1 MGIDDLTFPRW
12 PARGR
17 VIDVPTVRDAFQ
29 QRGAGRA
36 RMRRHQGAGAPHR
49 DIITTR
55 SVVHRLSSG
64 FVLSSRYRLIE
75 RVASGGMGQVWA
87 ATDQVLERKVALK
100 VTHPQELQKH
110 AVTER
115 FKAEARY
122 AAQLSH
128 PNIVEVFDFGSH
140 DDLTFLVMEFIEG
153 PTLAEMLTAEGP
165 LPGDRVR
172 TILLQLAGALAR
184 AHEHGIIHRD
194 LKPANVIISPDGYA
208 KLMDFGIAKD
218 VEAPSHTVAGEV
230 LGTTYYISPEQALGQ
245 DVTPKSDLYSLGVL
259 AHELLTGAKPFD
271 RGTPIA
277 TALAQ
282 VADPPPPLPSDVP
295 VDLAS
300 VIMAC
305 LAKDPDARPGSATEV
320 AGLLTDMDDAA
331 TVSLVLSDHPRDD
344 PADDPGDVQPGPSFG
359 PPPTRVAS
367 RI

>member
-1 MGIDDLTFPRW
+1 M
-12 PARGR
+12 
-17 VIDVPTVRDAFQ
+17 
-29 QRGAGRA
+29 
-36 RMRRHQGAGAPHR
+36 
-49 DIITTR
+49 
-55 SVVHRLSSG
+55 HRLSSG

-75 RVASGGMGQVWA
+75 LVASGGMGQVWA
-87 ATDQVLERKVALK
+87 ATDEVLERKVALK
-100 VTHPQELQKH
+100 VTHPREFQKH

-128 PNIVEVFDFGSH
+128 PNIVEVFDFGGH
-140 DDLTFLVMEFIEG
+140 DGLTFLVMEFIEG
-153 PTLAEMLTAEGP
+153 PTLAEMLAAEGP
-165 LPGDRVR
+165 MDGDRVR

-218 VEAPSHTVAGEV
+218 VDAPSHTVAGEV

-245 DVTPKSDLYSLGVL
+245 VVTPKSDLYSLGVL

-277 TALAQ
+277 TALSQ
-282 VADPPPPLPSDVP
+282 VADPPPPLPADVP
-295 VDLAS
+295 ADLAA

-305 LAKDPDARPGSATEV
+305 LAKDPHARPDSATEV
-320 AGLLTDMDDAA
+320 ARLLTDMDDAA
-331 TVSLVLSDHPRDD
+331 TVSLVLAGPPSEDNV
-344 PADDPGDVQPGPSFG
+344 ADPGELQPAAREGSLS
-359 PPPTRVAS
+359 A
-367 RI
+367 